1 MSLTLPIKYNSLAEL
16 SDILFRRIEQKSV
29 TLEMSQESYDNF
41 IYALDNEVNIFVNR
55 FRPIEIN
62 EDDETEICQWLF
74 NGILKFKIN
83 II

>member
-1 MSLTLPIKYNSLAEL
+1 MILPIKYNSLAEL
-16 SDILFRRIEQKSV
+16 SDLLFRRIEQKSV

-41 IYALDNEVNIFVNR
+41 IYSLDNEVNIFVNR
-55 FRPIEIN
+55 FRPIKIN

-74 NGILKFKIN
+74 NGNLKFKIN